1 MESNKQRPPERNLIP
16 SQIKRTPG
24 LLHIKFIFQ
33 TPSKEEVNVISNKK
47 KSFED
52 KQHLSS
58 MALIEV
64 TMS

>member
-16 SQIKRTPG
+16 SYIKRTPG

-47 KSFED
+47 KSSED

>member
-1 MESNKQRPPERNLIP
+1 MESKKQRPPERNLIP
-16 SQIKRTPG
+16 SSIKRTAG
-24 LLHIKFIFQ
+24 LLYSKFIFQ
-33 TPSKEEVNVISNKK
+33 TSSQEEVNVIRNKK
-47 KSFED
+47 KSSED

>member
-1 MESNKQRPPERNLIP
+1 MESKKQRSPERNLIP
-16 SQIKRTPG
+16 SSIKRTPG

-47 KSFED
+47 KGSED
-52 KQHLSS
+52 KQNLSS

-64 TMS
+64 TRS